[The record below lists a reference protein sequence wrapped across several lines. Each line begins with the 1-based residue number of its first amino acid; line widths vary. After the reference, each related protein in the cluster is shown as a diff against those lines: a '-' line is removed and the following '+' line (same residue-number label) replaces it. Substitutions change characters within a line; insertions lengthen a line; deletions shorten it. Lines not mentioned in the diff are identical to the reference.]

1 MKNPRNLA
9 VLFSLVACCAWL
21 SSCGRKTEDECA
33 KHIGQTIRRGDSIE
47 EAQSKLKDCGFKVT
61 LDTKKSVLYGDKV
74 KEGIPI
80 SERTLVVIQFDSDK
94 KVTEVQTG
102 GGLIGP

>member
-9 VLFSLVACCAWL
+9 VLFSLATCCAWL
-21 SSCGRKTEDECA
+21 PSCGQRTEDDCA
-33 KHIGQTIRRGDSIE
+33 KRIGQTIRRGDSIE
-47 EAQSKLKDCGFKVT
+47 AAQSKLKDCGFKVT

-80 SERTLVVIQFDSDK
+80 SERTQVVIQFDSNR

-102 GGLIGP
+102 GGFIGP